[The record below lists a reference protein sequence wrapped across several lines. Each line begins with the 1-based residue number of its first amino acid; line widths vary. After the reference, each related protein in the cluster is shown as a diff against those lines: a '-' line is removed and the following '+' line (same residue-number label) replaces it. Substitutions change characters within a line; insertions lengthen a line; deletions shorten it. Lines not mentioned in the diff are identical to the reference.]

1 MSAPPKPAARWSL
14 GLSHGA
20 GTALLVSG
28 LVIIN
33 HALFIY
39 AQASGANCAIADDF
53 TTAPVPQ
60 CSAMGQIPL
69 GGVFEIAAGVDVDYT
84 ARGLLATALSALESK
99 ECGTSCPEG
108 SATRQ
113 DPATLGVCDALRC
126 EMCTSIGAAAAQ
138 HCNLAYEV
146 ILEHW
151 TYLRSVEFMWKYK
164 GPHHGAPTH
173 PAKPLA
179 AAIFVWSF
187 VWPHLKL
194 LLIHAF
200 FYLPLTKRGRTTGN
214 YWLAVFGECPSSA
227 ARARPSAVRAPPEH
241 RPTSAG
247 KWTLMDVLV
256 MCGMYGMFKLRMI
269 ETLERLWTMF
279 EHDFVDA
286 CVGIC
291 ANVTNASAP
300 SLASRPPAI
309 AAAAFALSVPE
320 ESSTNCTQLCT
331 RLDEA
336 IDATILSPSMRRPR
350 PRPTPPD
357 PPDPAPPDLS
367 ACRRA
372 RRGEQRRGRPGA
384 APARG
389 YVRLLHR
396 HRPLVND
403 LRAHRVPRGQV
414 TSRHHH
420 VECG

>member
-53 TTAPVPQ
+53 TTARVPQ

-214 YWLAVFGECPSSA
+214 YWLAVFGECAPRA
-227 ARARPSAVRAPPEH
+227 ARARPSAAR
-241 RPTSAG
+241 
-247 KWTLMDVLV
+247 
-256 MCGMYGMFKLRMI
+256 
-269 ETLERLWTMF
+269 
-279 EHDFVDA
+279 
-286 CVGIC
+286 
-291 ANVTNASAP
+291 
-300 SLASRPPAI
+300 
-309 AAAAFALSVPE
+309 
-320 ESSTNCTQLCT
+320 
-331 RLDEA
+331 
-336 IDATILSPSMRRPR
+336 
-350 PRPTPPD
+350 
-357 PPDPAPPDLS
+357 APPDLRRQVDVDGR
-367 ACRRA
+367 ACHVRDVRHVQAAHGRDARAAVDHVRA
-372 RRGEQRRGRPGA
+372 RFRRRMRRHLRQRHQRLRPLAGL
-384 APARG
+384 APARDRRRR
-389 YVRLLHR
+389 VRSE
-396 HRPLVND
+396 
-403 LRAHRVPRGQV
+403 RARGVVDQLYAAV
-414 TSRHHH
+414 HSSRR
-420 VECG
+420 GD